1 MREIPEQLRSGPFTR
16 EIALAADVS
25 SRMLQGR
32 RFVRVH
38 PGVWACRD
46 SVLTWEQ
53 QLLAARLS
61 LPERAHPTAETRLRM
76 LGLDIGA
83 DQPLR
88 FVVQGDHHLA
98 LDGIFLHRTVRLP
111 PLDADGVTPTAAY
124 LAYCARA
131 RVVDA
136 IKVGDWLLYH
146 QHMTVEG
153 LVELAL
159 EAPWRAGAHEAVWV
173 SEHLDGR
180 SRSLPESE
188 LRAIVVFAKLPLP
201 EANGAMD
208 LDGVRVIADLL
219 FRRWRTAVEY
229 EGVQHQEE
237 RAVYVADLDRYH
249 LFRGHGV
256 GYVQVTKERLKHP
269 KTLVGTIHRELV
281 AHGYDGPPPDVG
293 PGFAVLWTRLSH
305 QVGPRRERAQGR
317 RTGLGAVG

>member
-53 QLLAARLS
+53 QLLAARLA

-136 IKVGDWLLYH
+136 IKVGDWLLHH

-201 EANGAMD
+201 EPNGAMD

-293 PGFAVLWTRLSH
+293 PGFAVLWTRLSDE
-305 QVGPRRERAQGR
+305 VGPRRERGQGR

>member
-16 EIALAADVS
+16 AAAQAADVS

-32 RFVRVH
+32 RFVRLH

-46 SVLTWEQ
+46 TVLTWEQ
-53 QLLAARLS
+53 RLLAARLA
-61 LPERAHPTAETRLRM
+61 LPERAHPTAETRLRL

-83 DQPLR
+83 DTPLR

-136 IKVGDWLLYH
+136 IKVGDWLLH
-146 QHMTVEG
+146 HGHMTLAG

-173 SEHLDGR
+173 SDHLDGR

-188 LRAIVVFAKLPLP
+188 LRAIVVFAKLPAP
-201 EANGAMD
+201 EPNGAME

-219 FRRWRTAVEY
+219 FRQWCTAVEY

-249 LFRGHGV
+249 LYRGHGV

-269 KTLVGTIHRELV
+269 RTLVGTIHRELV

-293 PGFAVLWTRLSH
+293 AGFAVLWTRLSD
-305 QVGPRRERAQGR
+305 QVGPRRARAQGR
-317 RTGLGAVG
+317 RTRLGAVS